1 MVNNM
6 QDFSLLNKKCLAN
19 MPMLL
24 ETIAVSMNSLREVLS
39 SIYDDIEIFVKKE
52 CKTINYKI
60 SDDYERGTMY
70 VMGSE
75 EDYESKYLESFKPF
89 TEIHYML
96 EFVQQKRKNIIRFE
110 VEIGYS
116 CDEEQHVIYFQL
128 NDESNQ
134 VGITENIL
142 NKVIEQGANSFW
154 RIGGDD
160 CSVYMEFAVDE
171 TLSIDKIKECA
182 EDFKCEIL
190 KPTFSLLL

>member
-1 MVNNM
+1 MVDSM
-6 QDFSLLNKKCLAN
+6 QGFSLLNKKCLAN

-24 ETIAVSMNSLREVLS
+24 ETIAVSMNLLREVLS
-39 SIYDDIEIFVKKE
+39 SIYDDMESFVKKE

-75 EDYESKYLESFKPF
+75 EDYGAKYLESFKPL

-96 EFVQQKRKNIIRFE
+96 AFAQQKRKNIIRFE
-110 VEIGYS
+110 VEFGYS
-116 CDEEQHVIYFQL
+116 CNEEQHVVYFQL
-128 NDESNQ
+128 NDESSLL
-134 VGITENIL
+134 GITENIL
-142 NKVIEQGANSFW
+142 NNIIEQEVTSSW
-154 RIGGDD
+154 SVGGDD

-182 EDFKCEIL
+182 EGFKRNIL
-190 KPTFSLLL
+190 KPAFSLLV